1 MQSHD
6 VEAEMIRK
14 ICRYAAGLSGGAKAG
29 IAIAVIA
36 IVIVVAILLGIVLPC
51 YKQSSKGWE
60 KQALDQQFPLY
71 AFGNDVE
78 MADKRRPA

>member
-1 MQSHD
+1 
-6 VEAEMIRK
+6 MIRK

-71 AFGNDVE
+71 AIGNDVE